1 MSEDVDMELP
11 QAKLALAFHD
21 RMTKG
26 QSYQGPNAYR
36 ERFYKEVIQLA
47 DEVSFHE
54 LPHVVRMTVF
64 KVHARQSTNK
74 YP

>member
-1 MSEDVDMELP
+1 MELP

-21 RMTKG
+21 CMTKG
-26 QSYQGPNAYR
+26 QSYQGLNAYC

-47 DEVSFHE
+47 DKVSFHE

-64 KVHARQSTNK
+64 KAHARQSTNK